1 MSVALTSLRILLCF
15 SYYTVHALVAPH
27 VVDLTCINFDDTG
40 DLVSYAVT
48 GATAGVS
55 RAVARG
61 LSFPFDTIKTLEQAG
76 TRIEGAE
83 EAFKRKPVTAEK
95 YFKGV
100 VPIIFG
106 AIPAQASFFVT
117 FHILETWSNCL
128 FYSSL
133 GAGSEQSRF
142 FQRLAISTLSSLP
155 SNVFKIP
162 VEVWKQDSQLAGA
175 DMSFLQFLRNSDGV
189 PGIYRGGR
197 SMLLRE
203 IPYNAL
209 QFASFGG
216 LAEDS
221 FWSYTKN
228 SQLWASALHLSAPI
242 HSAILGTMAA
252 ALATTLS
259 QPADVIKTRM
269 MTSTFALRTQQ
280 SEEEEPDTS
289 ILQSARALY
298 EQRGVAGFWVG
309 LPSRLALT
317 TIGGSVFF
325 GVSSL
330 VGDGLLVGR

>member
-1 MSVALTSLRILLCF
+1 
-15 SYYTVHALVAPH
+15 
-27 VVDLTCINFDDTG
+27 
-40 DLVSYAVT
+40 
-48 GATAGVS
+48 
-55 RAVARG
+55 
-61 LSFPFDTIKTLEQAG
+61 
-76 TRIEGAE
+76 
-83 EAFKRKPVTAEK
+83 
-95 YFKGV
+95 
-100 VPIIFG
+100 
-106 AIPAQASFFVT
+106 
-117 FHILETWSNCL
+117 
-128 FYSSL
+128 
-133 GAGSEQSRF
+133 
-142 FQRLAISTLSSLP
+142 
-155 SNVFKIP
+155 
-162 VEVWKQDSQLAGA
+162 
-175 DMSFLQFLRNSDGV
+175 
-189 PGIYRGGR
+189 
-197 SMLLRE
+197 MLLRE